1 MSKENKAKKQTNKS
15 GQRLFL
21 LTEIRIHL
29 LITKFEKMFASQV
42 EFALICS
49 ASSLAEVI

>member
-1 MSKENKAKKQTNKS
+1 MVYWRQEYLSKENKAKKQTNKS

-29 LITKFEKMFASQV
+29 LITKFEKMFASQ
-42 EFALICS
+42 IK
-49 ASSLAEVI
+49 SLF